1 MGNKKRMVSCV
12 MLLVLLFSAGCG
24 GPSGQLTP
32 TPEPTATIAPTTAP
46 KPTDVANPTATTI
59 PEPTK
64 TTTPTNTP
72 TVAPTETPVPENP
85 SEGGTGE
92 LPVTEETGMTYR
104 LWFDEPA
111 KNTYSEWEKRT
122 LPVGNS
128 HIGGNVFG
136 RYDTERITLN
146 EKSFWTGG
154 PSESRPDYNGGNI
167 TEYGNYGETLAEV
180 QRLFMEGNT
189 TEGQKLCEKLV
200 GTWDGYGGYQ
210 LFGNLYLDFGTVT
223 SKEISGYSRDL
234 NIKTG
239 IATVNYDKNNTHY
252 AREIFTSY
260 PDNVMVIRLTAEG
273 TDALNFTLSLE
284 PENTEPATRK
294 TTIVAEDNRIDF
306 YGTLDDNQLKYSA
319 FLTVLTDEA
328 GSTAPQD
335 GTKLAISGAKEVT
348 IILSM
353 ATDYKNIYPAYRTG
367 ESMDDLRTRVRTV
380 VDKAKAKGY
389 EALRAY
395 HVADVWE
402 MMDRAEVDIGQKE
415 SELTTF
421 DLLVAYKK
429 DQLPKE
435 EVAYLETLLYQYG
448 RYLLVSSSRG
458 ETLPA
463 NLQGIWV
470 GKNGSDWSSDY
481 HINVNL
487 QMNYWHVY
495 STNLTECALPLID
508 YVEGMREPGRVTAEI
523 YFGVASD
530 AKNPEN
536 GFTANTQ
543 TTPFG
548 WTCPGWSFDW
558 GWSPAAVPWIIQNV
572 WEYYEY
578 TLDEEMLKKEIYPIM
593 KEQAIFY
600 QQILVEDENGKLIS
614 TPSYSPEQGPRTN
627 GNTYEQTLV
636 WQLFTDTITAA
647 EIVGED
653 KALIDEW
660 KTVLAN
666 LKDPIE
672 IGTDGQIKEW
682 YHETFLGSITSAEN
696 YNHRHISHLLGL
708 YPGDLI
714 SEETPEWFDAALISM
729 QNRTDKSTGWAMG
742 QRINTWARL
751 GNGEKVYELIGLLFD
766 NGILTNLWDTH
777 PPFQIDG
784 NFGYT
789 AGVTE
794 ALMQSNMGYINLLP
808 ALPDAWAD
816 GSFRGLVA
824 RGNFETAVIWKDK
837 VATEISILSR
847 NGGTCTVQFEAGAD
861 VKITDASGHPVSFTK
876 VKENR
881 FCFETEAGNTYTI
894 YNTFPFPAPK
904 EFSLE
909 RISDYEVILSW
920 DAVEGAAEYVVY
932 RSLNGDD
939 FKEVLRT
946 TETRAIDVTAAT
958 LSFEDVYSYRV
969 AAVTKDHTTGAFS
982 FVRSVGTL
990 TNAIVDA
997 NNTKL
1002 VTYSGDWSVYMEND
1016 HYMSTNNC
1024 SWTPGSTAEFTFTGS
1039 GVEVYSVAKK
1049 NYNAFKITVD
1059 DVTYGDYYSAYAP
1072 STTPNTLIFSI
1083 SNLASGTHTLR
1094 IEVMEDKVTPANDHS
1109 VSLDY
1114 FKVLS
1119 GAEKTPVES
1128 VQVTSKN
1135 KVTLL
1140 SEVGQSITLLT
1151 SILPKTAS
1159 YKDVFWSVTD
1169 LSGMPVDEVTIS
1181 GDGILTVLGEYSGSV
1196 SVKATAL
1203 DGSGCSGTLE
1213 VQIATADGQVT
1224 SRNHLYQTD
1233 LKLILGRV
1241 YSSSYSAKWLTDGAI
1256 STNRFASQ
1264 DNGSD
1269 VGFEVTFD
1277 YEKTLNTLLIYER
1290 TDLSYDQSNPGGG
1303 NSRFDT
1309 VAIQVFDGSEWV
1321 TKATATA
1328 AYSVIDN
1335 NTVLHELT
1343 FPEVSGKQIRFI
1355 LYHNGQG
1362 TGGITLW
1369 EMEAYQR
1376 TNSGEMADYSA
1387 LLQAINAASLAL
1399 SSDFSATG
1407 YQKFK
1412 AAYETAVIFANDATA
1427 TQDLID
1433 AAATELNTLLTGK
1446 TFFVQYTDL
1455 DVMTPSAQLAVGS
1468 EMPLFVLGIT
1478 NRTLPE
1484 EIPASGLTV
1493 TFAKGLLTF
1502 KDGILTA
1509 VKAGEETITVTVNG
1523 ITKTLSILI
1532 TEN

>member
-1 MGNKKRMVSCV
+1 MRMKKRILAGG
-12 MLLVLLFSAGCG
+12 MLFVLLFTAGCG
-24 GPSGQLTP
+24 GSAEQLTPTPSPEITVTTAPTATPTANPTTAPQETLTP
-32 TPEPTATIAPTTAP
+32 TPEP
-46 KPTDVANPTATTI
+46 
-59 PEPTK
+59 
-64 TTTPTNTP
+64 
-72 TVAPTETPVPENP
+72 ENP
-85 SEGGTGE
+85 SEGETGE

-122 LPVGNS
+122 LPIGNS
-128 HIGGNVFG
+128 HIGGNIFG
-136 RYDTERITLN
+136 RYDVERITLN

-154 PSESRPDYNGGNI
+154 PSESRPNYNGGNI

-180 QRLFMEGNT
+180 QRLFLSGDT
-189 TEGQKLCEKLV
+189 LAGQELCEKLV

-210 LFGNLYLDFGTVT
+210 LFGNLYMDFGNV
-223 SKEISGYSRDL
+223 SAKEVSGYSRDL

-252 AREIFTSY
+252 VREIFTSY
-260 PDNVMVIRLTAEG
+260 PDDVMVIRMTAEG
-273 TDALNFTLSLE
+273 ADKLNFVLSLE

-294 TTIVAEDNRIDF
+294 TTIVAEGNQIDF
-306 YGTLDDNQLKYSA
+306 YGTLDDNQLRYSS
-319 FLTVLTDEA
+319 FLTVITDET
-328 GSTAPQD
+328 GTVAPQD
-335 GTKLAISGAKEVT
+335 GTKLAIHDASEVT
-348 IILSM
+348 ILLSM
-353 ATDYKNIYPAYRTG
+353 GTDYKNIYPNYRTG
-367 ESMDDLRTRVRTV
+367 ESMDELRSRVRNIV
-380 VDKAKAKGY
+380 EKATLKGY

-402 MMDRAEVDIGQKE
+402 MMDRAEVDLGQKE

-435 EVAYLETLLYQYG
+435 ECAYLESLLYQYG

-495 STNLTECALPLID
+495 NTNLTECALPLID
-508 YVEGMREPGRVTAEI
+508 YVEGLRKPGRVTAEI
-523 YFGVASD
+523 YFGVTSD
-530 AKNPEN
+530 ATHPEN

-578 TLDEEMLKKEIYPIM
+578 TLDETILKEQIYPIM

-600 QQILVEDENGKLIS
+600 QQILVKDENGKLIS

-647 EIVGED
+647 KLVGED
-653 KALIDEW
+653 AALIAEW
-660 KTVLAN
+660 QTVLDN
-666 LKDPIE
+666 LKSPIE
-672 IGTDGQIKEW
+672 IGTSGQIKEW
-682 YHETFLGSITSAEN
+682 YHETYLGSITSAEN

-714 SEETPEWFDAALISM
+714 SEETPEWFAAALVSM

-751 GNGEKVYELIGLLFD
+751 GEGEKVYELIGLLFD

-808 ALPDAWAD
+808 ALPDVWAD

-824 RGNFETAVIWKDK
+824 RGNFEVDALWEDK
-837 VATEISILSR
+837 TVKEIKILSN
-847 NGGTCTVQFEAGAD
+847 NGGTCTVQFESGAM
-861 VKITDASGHPVSFTK
+861 VTITDKNGNPVSYTTLQ
-876 VKENR
+876 ENR
-881 FCFETEAGNTYTI
+881 YSFETKKGETYRIT
-894 YNTFPFPAPK
+894 NSFPYSAPK
-904 EFSLE
+904 AFSAK
-909 RISDYEVILSW
+909 RISDYEVELSW
-920 DAVEGAAEYVVY
+920 DAVEGASAYVVY
-932 RSLNGDD
+932 RALNSG
-939 FKEVLRT
+939 KYEEVLRT
-946 TETRAIDVTAAT
+946 TNTAAT
-958 LSFEDVYSYRV
+958 DATATTMSFEDEYSYRV
-969 AAVTKDHTTGAFS
+969 AAVSAEQTLGVLSLVKTA
-982 FVRSVGTL
+982 GTL
-990 TNAIVDA
+990 SNAIIDS
-997 NNTKL
+997 NHSS

-1016 HYMSTNNC
+1016 HYKNTNNC
-1024 SWTPGSTAEFTFTGS
+1024 SWTPGSTAELTFTGT
-1039 GVEVYSVAKK
+1039 GIEVYSVAKR

-1059 DVTYGDYYSAYAP
+1059 GVSYADYYSVYAP
-1072 STTPNTLIFSI
+1072 STTPDTLVCSI
-1083 SNLASGTHTLR
+1083 TGLESGTHTIR
-1094 IEVMEDKVTPANDHS
+1094 IEVMEEKVTPANDNS

-1114 FKVLS
+1114 FKILS
-1119 GAEKTPVES
+1119 GAKKTPAES
-1128 VQVTSKN
+1128 IQVTSGN
-1135 KVTLL
+1135 QVTLL
-1140 SEVGQSITLLT
+1140 TEIGQSISLFAEV
-1151 SILPKTAS
+1151 LPANAS
-1159 YKDVFWSVTD
+1159 YKNIIWSLTD
-1169 LSGMPVDEVTIS
+1169 LSGAPVEEVTVS
-1181 GDGILTVLGEYSGSV
+1181 NDGIVTVLAPYSGSV
-1196 SVKATAL
+1196 SVKATAA
-1203 DGSGCSGTLE
+1203 DGSGSSASIE
-1213 VQIATADGQVT
+1213 IQIATAKGQVT
-1224 SRNHLYQTD
+1224 SRNHLYQTEM
-1233 LKLILGRV
+1233 KLFLGRA
-1241 YSSSYSAKWLTDGAI
+1241 YSSSYSAKWITDGAI

-1277 YEKTLNTLLIYER
+1277 YEKTINTLLIYER
-1290 TDLSYDQSNPGGG
+1290 TDLSYDKSNPGGG
-1303 NSRFDT
+1303 NSRFNT
-1309 VAIQVFDGSEWV
+1309 VEIQVYNGSEWV

-1328 AYSVIDN
+1328 DYSVIDN

-1343 FPEVSGKQIRFI
+1343 FDEVSGEQFRFI
-1355 LYHNGQG
+1355 LRHNGQG
-1362 TGGITLW
+1362 SGGITLW
-1369 EMEAYQR
+1369 EMEAYFR
-1376 TNSGEMADYSA
+1376 TNSGEMADYSTLIETLDKA
-1387 LLQAINAASLAL
+1387 VLCMQ
-1399 SSDFSATG
+1399 SDFSANG
-1407 YQKFK
+1407 YKSFLTALQN
-1412 AAYETAVIFANDATA
+1412 AVICANDATA
-1427 TQDLID
+1427 TQADVDNAAKDLNDRI
-1433 AAATELNTLLTGK
+1433 ATVNAK
-1446 TFFVQYTDL
+1446 VIYTDL
-1455 DVMTPSAQLAVGS
+1455 DVMTPSAQLAVGK
-1468 EMPLFVLGIT
+1468 EMPLFILCNT
-1478 NRTLPE
+1478 NRGHAE
-1484 EIPASGLTV
+1484 VLTKDMLV
-1493 TFAKGLLTF
+1493 ISFENGMLSFENGNLKGLR
-1502 KDGILTA
+1502 
-1509 VKAGEETITVTVNG
+1509 AGEETIKVTAHG
-1523 ITKTLSILI
+1523 ITKELRILV